1 MRLAPAIRRP
11 AQDDQPGALHTRGSL
26 VPAIIERTKASHPYE
41 VLCVVALP
49 ILDGNPDY
57 LTWIEQET
65 HAPDQP

>member
-1 MRLAPAIRRP
+1 
-11 AQDDQPGALHTRGSL
+11 